1 MTKRRREI
9 LTAIESINEWFET
22 SDPITHAAESAE
34 GSTDWSLT
42 NDTFPDLVTTNGWE
56 VVESGPD
63 PSTELRV
70 EAFQVV
76 PGYGQVAAD
85 VGLAADVAASSLLQT
100 THYTQLA
107 AVPGSGPATEGSLEG
122 QDTGYQPGT
131 EEGDTSEIIGP
142 STESERERERVIS
155 AFWRLLSDAGYDTW

>member
-34 GSTDWSLT
+34 GSTGWSLT
-42 NDTFPDLVTTNGWE
+42 TDPLPDLVTTNGWE

-76 PGYGQVAAD
+76 PVVAKWLLTWAWQLMWRPAHHYKLLTIPNWQLCR
-85 VGLAADVAASSLLQT
+85 VAVQPPKAAQRGRI
-100 THYTQLA
+100 
-107 AVPGSGPATEGSLEG
+107 PGN
-122 QDTGYQPGT
+122 
-131 EEGDTSEIIGP
+131 EEGNNSEIIGQ
-142 STESERERERVIS
+142 SIELERERERVIN
-155 AFWRLLSDAGYDTW
+155 AFWRLLSDVGYDTW